1 MVVTLRPNASRPRA
15 CIDSDSAVSDTV
27 PSFDM
32 ADRTRAGR
40 AGEEEEEEAEGLR
53 LRKQRAL
60 QYGKALNKTAVQ
72 LGRKRTDIMDESF
85 WSS

>member
-1 MVVTLRPNASRPRA
+1 MKRKKRRK
-15 CIDSDSAVSDTV
+15 
-27 PSFDM
+27 
-32 ADRTRAGR
+32 GW
-40 AGEEEEEEAEGLR
+40 R

>member
-32 ADRTRAGR
+32 ADRTRTGR
-40 AGEEEEEEAEGLR
+40 VDEAKEEEERLETEKAAGSSVRQGLEQDR
-53 LRKQRAL
+53 GA
-60 QYGKALNKTAVQ
+60 A
-72 LGRKRTDIMDESF
+72 
-85 WSS
+85 W